1 MHGEKILMQK
11 KITSA
16 WRGTKKMTKSKV
28 FAVITVIALAT
39 FGFAGSASAATKSI
53 TCYKGTTSKV
63 VKAAAPKCPAGWT
76 TTKPAA
82 GKPAASTGSAAS
94 VAINATYK
102 GKMSA
107 LWSDSSIDASVTG
120 TSSANNGGLS
130 DLTGS
135 GSYASQEG
143 DKCITLA
150 GEATLKGGS
159 DSLKLEFVTPKST
172 ACGKD
177 ADGPTSVEIN
187 GLAKITGG
195 TGKYAGASGTLNVNG
210 SFASKHPANG
220 VTEKVDLTLTLSG
233 NIATK

>member
-1 MHGEKILMQK
+1 MNKI
-11 KITSA
+11 
-16 WRGTKKMTKSKV
+16 KV
-28 FAVITVIALAT
+28 LAVISVISIAS
-39 FGFAGSASAATKSI
+39 FGLVGSASAATKSI
-53 TCYKGTTSKV
+53 TCYKGTQSKV
-63 VKAAAPKCPAGWT
+63 VKAAAPKCPAGWST
-76 TTKPAA
+76 KKPAA
-82 GKPAASTGSAAS
+82 AKPGTSAAAP

-107 LWSDSSIDASVTG
+107 LWSESSIDASVTG
-120 TSSANNGGLS
+120 SSSANNGGLS
-130 DLTGS
+130 DLVGA

-195 TGKYAGASGTLNVNG
+195 TGKYAGASGTLKVDG

-233 NIATK
+233 NIVTK

>member
-1 MHGEKILMQK
+1 MKTRNVLVTI
-11 KITSA
+11 
-16 WRGTKKMTKSKV
+16 
-28 FAVITVIALAT
+28 AVISVAS

-53 TCYKGTTSKV
+53 TCYKGTQSKV
-63 VKAAAPKCPAGWT
+63 VKATSPKCPAGWT
-76 TTKPAA
+76 TKKPAA
-82 GKPAASTGSAAS
+82 TPTKAATAAAP

-107 LWSDSSIDASVTG
+107 LWSESSIDASVAG
-120 TSSANNGGLS
+120 SSSANNGGLS
-130 DLTGS
+130 DLVGA

-195 TGKYAGASGTLNVNG
+195 TGKYAGASGTLKVDG

-233 NIATK
+233 NIVTK

>member
-1 MHGEKILMQK
+1 
-11 KITSA
+11 
-16 WRGTKKMTKSKV
+16 MTKRKV
-28 FAVITVIALAT
+28 FAVITVIAVAT

-53 TCYKGTTSKV
+53 TCYKGTSSKI

-82 GKPAASTGSAAS
+82 AKSGTSGAAAP
-94 VAINATYK
+94 VVINATYK

-107 LWSDSSIDASVTG
+107 LWSESSIDASVTG

-130 DLTGS
+130 DLAGS

-195 TGKYAGASGTLNVNG
+195 TGKYAGASGTLKVDG

-233 NIATK
+233 NIVTK

>member
-1 MHGEKILMQK
+1 MKNI
-11 KITSA
+11 
-16 WRGTKKMTKSKV
+16 KV
-28 FAVITVIALAT
+28 LATISVIAIAT

-53 TCYKGTTSKV
+53 TCYKGTQSKV
-63 VKAAAPKCPAGWT
+63 VKAAAPKCPAGWST
-76 TTKPAA
+76 KKPAA
-82 GKPAASTGSAAS
+82 TPTKAATAAAP

-107 LWSDSSIDASVTG
+107 LWSESSIDASVSG
-120 TSSANNGGLS
+120 SSSTNNGGLS
-130 DLTGS
+130 DLVGA

-195 TGKYAGASGTLNVNG
+195 TGKYAGATGTLKVDG

-220 VTEKVDLTLTLSG
+220 VTEKVDLSLTLSG
-233 NIATK
+233 NIVTK

>member
-1 MHGEKILMQK
+1 MKTRKVL
-11 KITSA
+11 ITI
-16 WRGTKKMTKSKV
+16 
-28 FAVITVIALAT
+28 AVLSISS
-39 FGFAGSASAATKSI
+39 FGFVGSASAATKSI
-53 TCYKGTTSKV
+53 TCYKGTQSKV
-63 VKAAAPKCPAGWT
+63 VKAASPKCATGWT
-76 TTKPAA
+76 TKKPAA
-82 GKPAASTGSAAS
+82 TPTKAATAAAP

-107 LWSDSSIDASVTG
+107 LWSESSIDASVTG
-120 TSSANNGGLS
+120 SSSANNGGLS
-130 DLTGS
+130 DLVGA

-195 TGKYAGASGTLNVNG
+195 TGKYAGATGTLKVDG

-233 NIATK
+233 NIVTK

>member
-1 MHGEKILMQK
+1 MK
-11 KITSA
+11 
-16 WRGTKKMTKSKV
+16 KSKV
-28 FAVITVIALAT
+28 LAVITVISIAS
-39 FGFAGSASAATKSI
+39 FGFTGSASAATKSI
-53 TCYKGTTSKV
+53 TCYKGTQSKV
-63 VKAAAPKCPAGWT
+63 VKAAAPKCPSGWT

-82 GKPAASTGSAAS
+82 AKPGSSASAP

-107 LWSDSSIDASVTG
+107 LWSESSIDASVTG
-120 TSSANNGGLS
+120 SSSANNGGLS
-130 DLTGS
+130 DLVGA

-195 TGKYAGASGTLNVNG
+195 TGKYAGASGTLKVDG

-233 NIATK
+233 NIVTK

>member
-1 MHGEKILMQK
+1 MK
-11 KITSA
+11 TN
-16 WRGTKKMTKSKV
+16 KV
-28 FAVITVIALAT
+28 LAT
-39 FGFAGSASAATKSI
+39 ISIITISTLGFAGSASAATKSI
-53 TCYKGTTSKV
+53 TCYKGTQSKV
-63 VKAAAPKCPAGWT
+63 VKATTPKCPTGWT
-76 TTKPAA
+76 TKKPAVTPT
-82 GKPAASTGSAAS
+82 KAAAAAA

-120 TSSANNGGLS
+120 SSSANNGGLT

-195 TGKYAGASGTLNVNG
+195 TGKYAGATGTLKVDG

-233 NIATK
+233 NITTK

>member
-1 MHGEKILMQK
+1 MK
-11 KITSA
+11 KKLVIKTITTIAISTLVA
-16 WRGTKKMTKSKV
+16 MTLAGT
-28 FAVITVIALAT
+28 
-39 FGFAGSASAATKSI
+39 ASAATKSI
-53 TCYKGTTSKV
+53 TCYKGTSSKV
-63 VKAAAPKCPAGWT
+63 VKATAPKCPTGWT
-76 TTKPAA
+76 TKKPVATKPSTSVAA
-82 GKPAASTGSAAS
+82 AQ

-107 LWSDSSIDASVTG
+107 LWSESSIDASVTG
-120 TSSANNGGLS
+120 TSTTNNGGLS
-130 DLTGS
+130 DLAGS
-135 GSYASQEG
+135 GSYAAQEG

-187 GLAKITGG
+187 GIAKITGG
-195 TGKYAGASGTLNVNG
+195 TGKYAGATGTLKVDG

-233 NIATK
+233 NIVTK

>member
-1 MHGEKILMQK
+1 MK
-11 KITSA
+11 KI
-16 WRGTKKMTKSKV
+16 KV
-28 FAVITVIALAT
+28 LAT
-39 FGFAGSASAATKSI
+39 ITAIAISSLGFTGAASAATKSI
-53 TCYKGTTSKV
+53 TCYKGTQSKV
-63 VKAAAPKCPAGWT
+63 VKAANPKCPTGWT
-76 TTKPAA
+76 TKKPAA
-82 GKPAASTGSAAS
+82 TTTKAAAA
-94 VAINATYK
+94 VAMNATYK

-107 LWSDSSIDASVTG
+107 LWSESSIDASVTG
-120 TSSANNGGLS
+120 SSSANNGGLS
-130 DLTGS
+130 DLAGS

-187 GLAKITGG
+187 GLAKIVGG
-195 TGKYAGASGTLNVNG
+195 TGKYAGASGTLKVDG

-233 NIATK
+233 SIATK

>member
-1 MHGEKILMQK
+1 MK
-11 KITSA
+11 
-16 WRGTKKMTKSKV
+16 KSKTLV
-28 FAVITVIALAT
+28 LTVVAIVASI
-39 FGFAGSASAATKSI
+39 GFAGSSSAATKSI
-53 TCYKGTTSKV
+53 TCYKGTQSKV
-63 VKAAAPKCPAGWT
+63 VKTSSPKCPAGWT
-76 TTKPAA
+76 ITKPVVA
-82 GKPAASTGSAAS
+82 KPGTSAAAAP

-107 LWSDSSIDASVTG
+107 LWSESSIDASVIG
-120 TSSANNGGLS
+120 TSSVNNGGLS
-130 DLTGS
+130 DLSGA

-150 GEATLKGGS
+150 GAATLKGGA

-177 ADGPTSVEIN
+177 SDGPTSVEIN

-195 TGKYAGASGTLNVNG
+195 TGKYAGATGTLNVQG
-210 SFASKHPANG
+210 AFASKHPANG

-233 NIATK
+233 NIVSK

>member
-1 MHGEKILMQK
+1 MYRKTK
-11 KITSA
+11 SA
-16 WRGTKKMTKSKV
+16 WRGANKMKKNK
-28 FAVITVIALAT
+28 VITVLTIAAIASL
-39 FGFAGSASAATKSI
+39 GFSGSASAATKSI
-53 TCYKGTTSKV
+53 TCYKGTQSKV
-63 VKAAAPKCPAGWT
+63 VKAASPKCPAGWS
-76 TTKPAA
+76 TK
-82 GKPAASTGSAAS
+82 KPAASASKAPAAAAS

-107 LWSDSSIDASVTG
+107 LWSESSIDASVTG
-120 TSSANNGGLS
+120 SSSSNNGGLS

-187 GLAKITGG
+187 GLAKINGG
-195 TGKYAGASGTLNVNG
+195 TGKYAGATGTLKVDG

-220 VTEKVDLTLTLSG
+220 VTEKVDLNLTLSG
-233 NIATK
+233 NIVTK

>member
-1 MHGEKILMQK
+1 MK
-11 KITSA
+11 KNTLIRTIT
-16 WRGTKKMTKSKV
+16 
-28 FAVITVIALAT
+28 AVAISSLVSIS
-39 FGFAGSASAATKSI
+39 FAGSASAATKSI
-53 TCYKGTTSKV
+53 TCYKGTQSKV
-63 VKAAAPKCPAGWT
+63 VKAAAPKCPAGWS
-76 TTKPAA
+76 TTKPAVA
-82 GKPAASTGSAAS
+82 KPGTAAAAP
-94 VAINATYK
+94 VAISATYK

-107 LWSDSSIDASVTG
+107 LWSESSIDASVTG

-130 DLTGS
+130 DLAGS

-187 GLAKITGG
+187 GSAKITGG
-195 TGKYAGASGTLNVNG
+195 TGKYAGASGTLKVEG

-233 NIATK
+233 NIVTK

>member
-1 MHGEKILMQK
+1 MNK
-11 KITSA
+11 KVLTAIS
-16 WRGTKKMTKSKV
+16 
-28 FAVITVIALAT
+28 VIAISSLGSLAFT
-39 FGFAGSASAATKSI
+39 TSASAATKSI
-53 TCYKGTTSKV
+53 TCYKGTQSKV
-63 VKAAAPKCPAGWT
+63 VKAAAPKCPAGWST
-76 TTKPAA
+76 KKPAA
-82 GKPAASTGSAAS
+82 AKPTTTAKAAAP
-94 VAINATYK
+94 VAMNATYK

-107 LWSDSSIDASVTG
+107 LWSEASIEASVTG
-120 TSSANNGGLS
+120 TSSANNGGLA

-159 DSLKLEFVTPKST
+159 DSLKLEFITPKST

-195 TGKYAGASGTLNVNG
+195 TGKYAGATGNLKVDG

-233 NIATK
+233 SIVTK

>member
-1 MHGEKILMQK
+1 MK
-11 KITSA
+11 
-16 WRGTKKMTKSKV
+16 RRKV
-28 FAVITVIALAT
+28 LATIAVISIAS
-39 FGFAGSASAATKSI
+39 FGFAASASAATKSI
-53 TCYKGTTSKV
+53 TCYKGTQSKV
-63 VKAAAPKCPAGWT
+63 VKAASPKCPSGWT
-76 TTKPAA
+76 TKKPAA
-82 GKPAASTGSAAS
+82 TPTKAATAAAP
-94 VAINATYK
+94 VAMNATYK

-107 LWSDSSIDASVTG
+107 LWSESSIDASVTG
-120 TSSANNGGLS
+120 SSSTNNGGLS
-130 DLTGS
+130 ELVGA

-195 TGKYAGASGTLNVNG
+195 TGKYAGATGTLKVDG

-233 NIATK
+233 NIVTK

>member
-1 MHGEKILMQK
+1 VKRFSRKKKYYLVHGEALTMK
-11 KITSA
+11 
-16 WRGTKKMTKSKV
+16 KSK
-28 FAVITVIALAT
+28 FLTAIAVVSLASI
-39 FGFAGSASAATKSI
+39 GFAGSASAATKSI
-53 TCYKGTTSKV
+53 TCYKGTQSKV
-63 VKAAAPKCPAGWT
+63 VKAASPKCPTGWSTKKPVAAKPGT
-76 TTKPAA
+76 TTAA
-82 GKPAASTGSAAS
+82 AAP

-107 LWSDSSIDASVTG
+107 LWSESSIDASVTG

-130 DLTGS
+130 DLTGA

-195 TGKYAGASGTLNVNG
+195 TGKYAGASGTLKVDG
-210 SFASKHPANG
+210 AFASKHPANG

-233 NIATK
+233 NIVTK

>member
-1 MHGEKILMQK
+1 MKN
-11 KITSA
+11 
-16 WRGTKKMTKSKV
+16 SKV
-28 FAVITVIALAT
+28 LAVIVIASLT
-39 FGFAGSASAATKSI
+39 SFGFAGSASAATKSI
-53 TCYKGTTSKV
+53 TCYKGTQSKV
-63 VKAAAPKCPAGWT
+63 IKAASPKCPAGWT

-82 GKPAASTGSAAS
+82 SKPGTTASAPI
-94 VAINATYK
+94 AINATYK

-107 LWSDSSIDASVTG
+107 LWSESSIDASVTG
-120 TSSANNGGLS
+120 TSATNNGGLT
-130 DLTGS
+130 DLVGA

-150 GEATLKGGS
+150 GEATLKGGA

-195 TGKYAGASGTLNVNG
+195 TGKYAGATGTLKVEG
-210 SFASKHPANG
+210 AFASKHPANG

-233 NIATK
+233 NIVSK

>member
-1 MHGEKILMQK
+1 MK
-11 KITSA
+11 KI
-16 WRGTKKMTKSKV
+16 KV
-28 FAVITVIALAT
+28 LATISVIAISSIT
-39 FGFAGSASAATKSI
+39 FAGSAMAATKSI
-53 TCYKGTTSKV
+53 TCYKGTQSKV
-63 VKAAAPKCPAGWT
+63 VKATNPKCPTGWT
-76 TTKPAA
+76 TKKPAA
-82 GKPAASTGSAAS
+82 TATKAAAA
-94 VAINATYK
+94 VAMNATYK

-107 LWSDSSIDASVTG
+107 LWSESSIDASVTG
-120 TSSANNGGLS
+120 TSSSNNGGLA
-130 DLTGS
+130 DLAGS

-187 GLAKITGG
+187 GLAKIIGG
-195 TGKYAGASGTLNVNG
+195 TGKYAGATGTLKVDG

-233 NIATK
+233 SITTK

>member
-1 MHGEKILMQK
+1 MK
-11 KITSA
+11 KI
-16 WRGTKKMTKSKV
+16 KV
-28 FAVITVIALAT
+28 LATISVIAISSIAL
-39 FGFAGSASAATKSI
+39 AGSASAATKSI
-53 TCYKGTTSKV
+53 TCYKGTQSKV
-63 VKAAAPKCPAGWT
+63 VKATNPKCPSGWT
-76 TTKPAA
+76 TKKPVATATKA
-82 GKPAASTGSAAS
+82 GASAA
-94 VAINATYK
+94 VAMNATYK

-120 TSSANNGGLS
+120 SSSSNNGGLS

-187 GLAKITGG
+187 GQAKIIGG
-195 TGKYAGASGTLNVNG
+195 TGKYAGASGTLKVDG

-233 NIATK
+233 SITTK

>member
-1 MHGEKILMQK
+1 MK
-11 KITSA
+11 KI
-16 WRGTKKMTKSKV
+16 KV
-28 FAVITVIALAT
+28 LAT
-39 FGFAGSASAATKSI
+39 ISLIAISSFGFAGSASAATKSI
-53 TCYKGTTSKV
+53 TCYKGTQSKV
-63 VKAAAPKCPAGWT
+63 VKAANPKCPSGWST
-76 TTKPAA
+76 KKPAA
-82 GKPAASTGSAAS
+82 APTKAAAA
-94 VAINATYK
+94 VAMNATYK

-107 LWSDSSIDASVTG
+107 LWSESSIDASVTG
-120 TSSANNGGLS
+120 SSSANNGGLA
-130 DLTGS
+130 DLAGS

-187 GLAKITGG
+187 GLAKIIGG
-195 TGKYAGASGTLNVNG
+195 TGKYAGASGTLKVDG

-233 NIATK
+233 SITSK

>member
-1 MHGEKILMQK
+1 MKI
-11 KITSA
+11 
-16 WRGTKKMTKSKV
+16 SKV
-28 FAVITVIALAT
+28 ISTITIISIATVGLM
-39 FGFAGSASAATKSI
+39 GPASAATKSI
-53 TCYKGTTSKV
+53 TCYKGTQSKV
-63 VKAAAPKCPAGWT
+63 VKAASPKCPAGWST
-76 TTKPAA
+76 KKPAA
-82 GKPAASTGSAAS
+82 APSKAATAAAP

-107 LWSDSSIDASVTG
+107 LWSESSIDASVTG
-120 TSSANNGGLS
+120 SSTANNGGLA
-130 DLTGS
+130 DLVGS

-150 GEATLKGGS
+150 GEATLKGGA

-187 GLAKITGG
+187 GLAKINGG
-195 TGKYAGASGTLNVNG
+195 TGKYAGATGTLKVDG

-233 NIATK
+233 NIVTK

>member
-1 MHGEKILMQK
+1 MLKNK
-11 KITSA
+11 
-16 WRGTKKMTKSKV
+16 
-28 FAVITVIALAT
+28 VIAVLTVVALASI
-39 FGFAGSASAATKSI
+39 GFVGSASAATKSI
-53 TCYKGTTSKV
+53 TCYKGTQSKV
-63 VKAAAPKCPAGWT
+63 VKAASPKCPAGWSA
-76 TTKPAA
+76 KKPVASASKAPAA
-82 GKPAASTGSAAS
+82 AAPI
-94 VAINATYK
+94 AISATYK

-107 LWSDSSIDASVTG
+107 LWSESSIDASVTG

-187 GLAKITGG
+187 GLAKIVGG
-195 TGKYAGASGTLNVNG
+195 AGKYAGATGTLKVDG

-220 VTEKVDLTLTLSG
+220 VTEKVDLNLTLSG
-233 NIATK
+233 NIVTK

>member
-1 MHGEKILMQK
+1 MK
-11 KITSA
+11 KSQ
-16 WRGTKKMTKSKV
+16 
-28 FAVITVIALAT
+28 VITTIAIAAIAT
-39 FGFAGSASAATKSI
+39 ISFAGSASAATKSI
-53 TCYKGTTSKV
+53 TCYKGTQSKV
-63 VKAAAPKCPAGWT
+63 VKAAAPKCPAGWST
-76 TTKPAA
+76 KKPAA
-82 GKPAASTGSAAS
+82 ATSAKPAAPAAA
-94 VAINATYK
+94 VVINATYK

-107 LWSDSSIDASVTG
+107 LWSESSIDASVTG
-120 TSSANNGGLS
+120 TSSTNNGGLS

-150 GEATLKGGS
+150 GEATIKGGS

-195 TGKYAGASGTLNVNG
+195 TGKYAGASGTLKVDG

-233 NIATK
+233 NIVTK

>member
-1 MHGEKILMQK
+1 MK
-11 KITSA
+11 
-16 WRGTKKMTKSKV
+16 KSKV
-28 FAVITVIALAT
+28 LAT
-39 FGFAGSASAATKSI
+39 IAIVSIASISFAGSASAATKSI
-53 TCYKGTTSKV
+53 TCYKGTQSKV
-63 VKAAAPKCPAGWT
+63 VKAASPKCPAGWT
-76 TTKPAA
+76 TTKPASS
-82 GKPAASTGSAAS
+82 KPAGSTTSAP

-107 LWSDSSIDASVTG
+107 LWSESSIDASVTG

-130 DLTGS
+130 DLVGA

-195 TGKYAGASGTLNVNG
+195 TGKYAGATGTLKVDG

-233 NIATK
+233 NIVTK

>member
-1 MHGEKILMQK
+1 MK
-11 KITSA
+11 KA
-16 WRGTKKMTKSKV
+16 KV
-28 FAVITVIALAT
+28 LATITVIAISSLSFVA
-39 FGFAGSASAATKSI
+39 SASAATKSI
-53 TCYKGTTSKV
+53 TCYKGTQSKV
-63 VKAAAPKCPAGWT
+63 VKATNPKCPTGWT
-76 TTKPAA
+76 TKKPVATAKATTKAA
-82 GKPAASTGSAAS
+82 AP

-102 GKMSA
+102 GKISA
-107 LWSDSSIDASVTG
+107 LWSETSIDASVTG
-120 TSSANNGGLS
+120 ASSANNGGLS

-150 GEATLKGGS
+150 GEAVLKGGS
-159 DSLKLEFVTPKST
+159 DSLKLEFLTPKST

-187 GLAKITGG
+187 GSAKITGG
-195 TGKYAGASGTLNVNG
+195 TGKYAGATGTLKVDG

-233 NIATK
+233 SIVTK

>member
-1 MHGEKILMQK
+1 VKRFSCKRKLIPVHGEAL
-11 KITSA
+11 
-16 WRGTKKMTKSKV
+16 KMKNSKL
-28 FAVITVIALAT
+28 FSVITVIAIASI
-39 FGFAGSASAATKSI
+39 GFTASASAATKSI
-53 TCYKGTTSKV
+53 TCYKGSASKV
-63 VKAAAPKCPAGWT
+63 VKAAAPKCPAGWG

-82 GKPAASTGSAAS
+82 SKPAGSTAAAP
-94 VAINATYK
+94 VVINATYK

-107 LWSDSSIDASVTG
+107 LWSESSIDASVTG
-120 TSSANNGGLS
+120 TSTANNGGLS

-195 TGKYAGASGTLNVNG
+195 TGKYAGASGTLKVDG
-210 SFASKHPANG
+210 AFASKHPANG

-233 NIATK
+233 NIVTK

>member
-1 MHGEKILMQK
+1 MK
-11 KITSA
+11 
-16 WRGTKKMTKSKV
+16 KSKV
-28 FAVITVIALAT
+28 LATITVIAISSFSFAASAT
-39 FGFAGSASAATKSI
+39 AATKSI
-53 TCYKGTTSKV
+53 TCYKGTQSKV
-63 VKAAAPKCPAGWT
+63 VKAANPKCPTGWT
-76 TTKPAA
+76 TKKPVATTKATTKAA
-82 GKPAASTGSAAS
+82 AP

-107 LWSDSSIDASVTG
+107 LWSETSIDASVTG
-120 TSSANNGGLS
+120 SSSTNNGGLS

-150 GEATLKGGS
+150 GEAILKGGS

-187 GLAKITGG
+187 GSAKIIGG
-195 TGKYAGASGTLNVNG
+195 TGKYAGATGTLKVDG

-220 VTEKVDLTLTLSG
+220 VTEKVEL
-233 NIATK
+233 

>member
-1 MHGEKILMQK
+1 MYRKTK
-11 KITSA
+11 SA
-16 WRGTKKMTKSKV
+16 WRGANKMKKNK
-28 FAVITVIALAT
+28 VITVLTIAAIASL
-39 FGFAGSASAATKSI
+39 GFSGSATAATKSI
-53 TCYKGTTSKV
+53 TCYKGTQSKV
-63 VKAAAPKCPAGWT
+63 VKAASPKCPAGWS
-76 TTKPAA
+76 TK
-82 GKPAASTGSAAS
+82 KPAASASKAPAAAAS

-107 LWSDSSIDASVTG
+107 LWSESSIDASVTG
-120 TSSANNGGLS
+120 SSSTNNGGLS

-187 GLAKITGG
+187 GLAKINGG
-195 TGKYAGASGTLNVNG
+195 TGKYAGATGTLKVDG

-220 VTEKVDLTLTLSG
+220 VTEKVDLNLTLSG
-233 NIATK
+233 NIVTK

>member
-1 MHGEKILMQK
+1 MNK
-11 KITSA
+11 KVLTAIS
-16 WRGTKKMTKSKV
+16 
-28 FAVITVIALAT
+28 VIAISSL
-39 FGFAGSASAATKSI
+39 GSFAFTTSASAATKSI
-53 TCYKGTTSKV
+53 TCYKGTQSKV
-63 VKAAAPKCPAGWT
+63 VKASAPKCPAGWST
-76 TTKPAA
+76 KKPAA
-82 GKPAASTGSAAS
+82 AKPTSAAAAP
-94 VAINATYK
+94 VAMNATYK

-107 LWSDSSIDASVTG
+107 LWSESSIEASVTG
-120 TSSANNGGLS
+120 TSSANNGGLA

-159 DSLKLEFVTPKST
+159 DSLKLEFITPKST

-195 TGKYAGASGTLNVNG
+195 TGKYAGATGNLKVDG

-233 NIATK
+233 SIVTK

>member
-1 MHGEKILMQK
+1 MK
-11 KITSA
+11 TN
-16 WRGTKKMTKSKV
+16 KV
-28 FAVITVIALAT
+28 LAT
-39 FGFAGSASAATKSI
+39 ITIIAISTLGFAGSASAATKSI
-53 TCYKGTTSKV
+53 TCYKGTQSKV
-63 VKAAAPKCPAGWT
+63 VKATTPKCSTGWT
-76 TTKPAA
+76 TKKPVATPTKAA
-82 GKPAASTGSAAS
+82 AAAA

-120 TSSANNGGLS
+120 SSSANNGGLA

-195 TGKYAGASGTLNVNG
+195 TGKYAGASGTLKVDG

-233 NIATK
+233 SITTK

>member
-1 MHGEKILMQK
+1 MKNI
-11 KITSA
+11 
-16 WRGTKKMTKSKV
+16 KV
-28 FAVITVIALAT
+28 LATISVIAIAT

-53 TCYKGTTSKV
+53 TCYKGTQSKV
-63 VKAAAPKCPAGWT
+63 VKAAAPKCPAGWST
-76 TTKPAA
+76 KKPAA
-82 GKPAASTGSAAS
+82 TPTKATTAAAP

-107 LWSDSSIDASVTG
+107 LWSESSIDASVSG
-120 TSSANNGGLS
+120 SSSTNNGGLS
-130 DLTGS
+130 DLVGA

-195 TGKYAGASGTLNVNG
+195 TGKYAGATGTLKVDG

-220 VTEKVDLTLTLSG
+220 VTEKVDLSLTLSG
-233 NIATK
+233 NIVTK

>member
-1 MHGEKILMQK
+1 MK
-11 KITSA
+11 KI
-16 WRGTKKMTKSKV
+16 KV
-28 FAVITVIALAT
+28 LTTITVIAIAT
-39 FGFAGSASAATKSI
+39 VGYAGSASAATKSI
-53 TCYKGTTSKV
+53 TCYKGTQSKV
-63 VKAAAPKCPAGWT
+63 VKAAAPKCPAGWST
-76 TTKPAA
+76 KKPAA
-82 GKPAASTGSAAS
+82 TPTKAGTTAAAP

-107 LWSDSSIDASVTG
+107 LWSESSIDASVTG
-120 TSSANNGGLS
+120 SSSANNGGLS

-177 ADGPTSVEIN
+177 ADGPTTVEIN
-187 GLAKITGG
+187 GSAKIVGG
-195 TGKYAGASGTLNVNG
+195 TGKYAGATGTLKVDG

-233 NIATK
+233 NIVTK

>member
-1 MHGEKILMQK
+1 MK
-11 KITSA
+11 KSRVLAT
-16 WRGTKKMTKSKV
+16 
-28 FAVITVIALAT
+28 ITVIAISSLS
-39 FGFAGSASAATKSI
+39 FAGSASAATKSI
-53 TCYKGTTSKV
+53 TCYKGTQSKV
-63 VKAAAPKCPAGWT
+63 VKAASPKCPAGWT
-76 TTKPAA
+76 TKKPAA
-82 GKPAASTGSAAS
+82 TPTKAGTAAAP

-107 LWSDSSIDASVTG
+107 LWSESSIDASVTG

-130 DLTGS
+130 DLAGS

-195 TGKYAGASGTLNVNG
+195 TGKYAGATGTLKVDG

-233 NIATK
+233 NIVTK